1 MLKSFLN
8 SQILL
13 SNGSRVLA
21 DKVAYW
27 LREIRDLA
35 EGDETDREMLATL
48 RKLALGEKVH
58 PELTAQLQT
67 LKDDYFLKD
76 DGQLHEEL
84 GQVILASVRGVG
96 KALHV
101 DPPFVARRIVCLSI

>member
-1 MLKSFLN
+1 
-8 SQILL
+8 
-13 SNGSRVLA
+13 
-21 DKVAYW
+21 
-27 LREIRDLA
+27 
-35 EGDETDREMLATL
+35 MLATL